1 MLGKRILLV
10 EGANDKHVIL
20 AIQGRRELRI
30 LDKDEIID
38 CKDCGQLLSGFP
50 VRLNESDISMLGV
63 VIDADVS
70 LPNRWSELRNTLIA
84 AGYSAVPTLPSA
96 HGTVIEPPV
105 ELILPRVGIW
115 LMPDNRNSGILEDFL
130 RFLVPADCGLFTHAQ
145 TVMAN
150 LPERRFSPLAQPK
163 ALIHTWL
170 AWQEDP
176 GRPLGQ
182 SITAKFMDA
191 GVPQVDTFIEWL
203 RRLFDAPR

>member
-1 MLGKRILLV
+1 MPGKRILLV
-10 EGANDKHVIL
+10 EGANDKHVVL

-50 VRLNESDISMLGV
+50 VRLNESDISRLGV

-70 LPNRWSELRNTLIA
+70 LPSRWSELRNTLIS
-84 AGYSAVPTLPSA
+84 AGYLAVPPLPLEE
-96 HGTVIEPPV
+96 GTIIEPPP
-105 ELILPRVGIW
+105 ESILPRVGIW

-130 RFLVPADCGLFTHAQ
+130 RFLVPADCRLFTHAR
-145 TVMAN
+145 TVVAN

-182 SITAKFMDA
+182 SITAKFLDA
-191 GVPQVDTFIEWL
+191 GVPQVDVFVEWL